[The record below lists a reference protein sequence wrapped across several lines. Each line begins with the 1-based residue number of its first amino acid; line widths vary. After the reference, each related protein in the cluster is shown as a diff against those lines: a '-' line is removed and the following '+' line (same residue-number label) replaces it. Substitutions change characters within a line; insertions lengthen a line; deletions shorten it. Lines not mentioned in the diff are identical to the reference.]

1 LGAIHPKNLPFYGQK
16 ILSITTFF
24 NGYTDRRIDCARIT
38 GNILQNPFDK
48 ISVFQINLKQVIKA
62 KFYVDICT
70 NYFQKQR

>member
-1 LGAIHPKNLPFYGQK
+1 M
-16 ILSITTFF
+16 ITRFF
-24 NGYTDRRIDCARIT
+24 DGCTDRRIDCASIT

-48 ISVFQINLKQVIKA
+48 ISVFQIDLIQEIKA